1 MAPTADEIAAAAARA
16 QQFPAAAPP
25 VQEETVEQP
34 TISHHEPLLASGSAG
49 AIVQKLVDLLAV
61 NGHATNTITLGENPG
76 RILDQSVM
84 GDVRAFAKE
93 HDVAEDPALGIEG
106 DFIGPNTW
114 QALYDA
120 AAHALELA

>member
-16 QQFPAAAPP
+16 QQFPPAAPA
-25 VQEETVEQP
+25 VQEETVEEP
-34 TISHHEPLLASGSAG
+34 TITHHEPLLASGSAG

-84 GDVRAFAKE
+84 ADVRAFVKE
-93 HDVAEDPALGIEG
+93 HEVTEPDLGIEG